1 MPPWASAGDIIGA
14 TCQSTDDS
22 KTAALLGT
30 PPHHGQW
37 HGNPVL
43 ELPAQLAGSSTGELF
58 PSLCSS
64 LLYPAGWMR
73 GPDDSLFLVPPSPT
87 WAASWPHLLMWAP
100 LEGRAI
106 LFIENLT
113 H

>member
-1 MPPWASAGDIIGA
+1 MPPWASVGDIIGA

-37 HGNPVL
+37 HGNSVL
-43 ELPAQLAGSSTGELF
+43 ELPAQLVGSSTGE
-58 PSLCSS
+58 S
-64 LLYPAGWMR
+64 LLYPAGWIR
-73 GPDDSLFLVPPSPT
+73 GPNDSLFLVPPSPT

-113 H
+113 Y